1 MDVFERAYAFAA
13 RWEGGLD
20 DDPDDPGGVT
30 KYGVS
35 IKALKDMYRR
45 SASFLG
51 SIGVLGPI
59 TRQTIIDL
67 TPEQAKLIFK
77 REYWPA
83 GFETLAETHPKMA
96 FAAFDT
102 ALNMGMEYTRRLVQT
117 AVGTTADGL
126 WGPKTWKAIKE
137 ASDVLAVCSMIEMRK
152 VRYAEIAEHRPAS
165 RKYLQGWLNRANALA
180 KAVSEL

>member
-1 MDVFERAYAFAA
+1 MDVFEKAYEFAA

-20 DDPDDPGGVT
+20 DDPDDPGGIT

-35 IKALKDMYRR
+35 INALKDLYRR
-45 SASFLG
+45 NASFLG
-51 SIGVLGPI
+51 SIGILGPI

-67 TPEQAKLIFK
+67 THEQAKRIFK

-83 GFETLAETHPKMA
+83 GFQTLAETHPRMA

-102 ALNMGMEYTRRLVQT
+102 ALNMGESYAHRLVQT
-117 AVGTTADGL
+117 AVGTPADGI
-126 WGPKTWKAIKE
+126 WGQKTWKAIDA
-137 ASDVLAVCSMIEMRK
+137 ASDVLAVCSMIEIRK
-152 VRYAEIAEHRPAS
+152 ARYAEIAENRPAS
-165 RKYLQGWLNRANALA
+165 KKYLNGWLNRANALA